1 MDFHFTETLRQLG
14 ADFAFRI
21 VNAARPGSAY
31 LLASILPE
39 VPMRSYEVKDAAM
52 TVRSAM
58 AGLVG
63 MDSPYPPTGAVDIS
77 TFLERSAKIG
87 NTVTLSEQALR
98 SLQEMLLFLQVSG
111 QSTNERMVEEV
122 LNFTNAV
129 ITQPHLDTAEWLR
142 GQALATGALS
152 WTFGNVALSVDY
164 GIPAGNKLTARS
176 GNDAYAGTASKFW
189 TDIRAQN
196 KLLRGASRIIRI
208 AHPDL
213 IEDIIANSV
222 NAINVVSNDGDRI
235 VVRKLETIGGNTVLS
250 SDARDTVE
258 LIKYGLESE
267 VINPADSSA
276 TVKVPFWPS
285 NKLVAIGTAVNR
297 TYVVGAG
304 SREPQEFE
312 LGHTHLAPT
321 VEASGAP
328 GRWARVFTP
337 QSRPWQ
343 LVGEGASNLL
353 PVINAHSVGRIAIA
367 TSTVST

>member
-1 MDFHFTETLRQLG
+1 MDFHFTDALRQLG
-14 ADFAFRI
+14 RDFAFRV

-39 VPMRSYEVKDAAM
+39 TPMRSYEVKDAAM

-58 AGLVG
+58 AGLTG
-63 MDSPYPPTGAVDIS
+63 MDSPYPPTGAMDLS
-77 TFLERSAKIG
+77 TFLERAAKVA
-87 NTVTLSEQALR
+87 NQVTMSEQALR
-98 SLQEMLLFLQVSG
+98 ALQEMLLFLSASG

-129 ITQPHLDTAEWLR
+129 VVQPHLDVAEWLR
-142 GQALATGALS
+142 GQALGTGAIA
-152 WTFGNVALSVDY
+152 WTFGNVALAVDY
-164 GIPAGNKLTARS
+164 GIPAANKLTSRS
-176 GNDAYAGTASKFW
+176 GNDAYAGSASKFW

-196 KLLRGASRIIRI
+196 RLLRGASRIIRI

-213 IEDIIANSV
+213 VDDIIYNEAN
-222 NAINVVSNDGDRI
+222 ALQVVSMSDSG
-235 VVRKLETIGGNTVLS
+235 VTVRKMISQNGTNTPS

-258 LIKYGLESE
+258 IVKYGLEGE
-267 VINPADSSA
+267 VIDPANPS
-276 TVKVPFWPS
+276 TTQKVSFWPTT
-285 NKLVAIGTAVNR
+285 KLAAIGTAVNR
-297 TYVVGAG
+297 SYVVGAG

-328 GRWARVFTP
+328 GRWARVYTP
-337 QSRPWQ
+337 EARPWQ

-353 PVINAHSVGRIAIA
+353 PVINAHSVGRIVIA
-367 TSTVST
+367 TSTVSS